1 MQWENHAIDAIG
13 LAARRRCCECD
24 IIGRLRT
31 RLGPRCPGW
40 ICRCVLVATS
50 ARTAAAALPTPNAT
64 KHQFLSTTG
73 KLHPLWR
80 KNLQNS
86 LRENQ
91 TLPNCRFVQ
100 LSTLRINGTPASR
113 TIVFRGFLEDP
124 KGDPSSVLWFVGDLR
139 TEKAEQV
146 GIRQPRPI
154 ILLASS
160 APLVSSSASPS
171 RR

>member
-1 MQWENHAIDAIG
+1 M
-13 LAARRRCCECD
+13 
-24 IIGRLRT
+24 
-31 RLGPRCPGW
+31 
-40 ICRCVLVATS
+40 
-50 ARTAAAALPTPNAT
+50 
-64 KHQFLSTTG
+64 
-73 KLHPLWR
+73 
-80 KNLQNS
+80 QNS

-146 GIRQPRPI
+146 GKRQPRPI
-154 ILLASS
+154 ILFASS
-160 APLVSSSASPS
+160 APLASCSASPS

>member
-1 MQWENHAIDAIG
+1 MQPTQQQAD
-13 LAARRRCCECD
+13 D
-24 IIGRLRT
+24 
-31 RLGPRCPGW
+31 
-40 ICRCVLVATS
+40 ATS
-50 ARTAAAALPTPNAT
+50 ATSEDAERAVDHGIQAGFVGRCNSSRHHVKCHSSCIA
-64 KHQFLSTTG
+64 G

-80 KNLQNS
+80 KKLQGA
-86 LRENQ
+86 LRDNQ

-146 GIRQPRPI
+146 AAAPPRRCALLIRDAGDI
-154 ILLASS
+154 S
-160 APLVSSSASPS
+160 
-171 RR
+171 